1 MLRFIVAALAAV
13 APALLLVAPVAAQSY
28 PSKPIRLIVPFPPG
42 GGTDSVSRLVAQEL
56 QKSTGWTI
64 VVENKAGAGG
74 MIGLQEAARAKNDGY
89 DIVMGQ
95 VDNMVIAPA
104 VQRTGALDPVKELTP
119 VIQVASSPFLFM
131 SSVDSRYKTLNDWV
145 KEAKAK
151 PGALSYGTA
160 GYGTFTH
167 LAVELLQKAGN
178 FTAVQVPY
186 KGAAPA
192 ITDLL
197 GGHIP
202 MAALSIASGMPH
214 IQGGKVRGLAVTSA
228 ARSPALPDVPTV
240 AESGFPGFEAN
251 GWLGILVP
259 NGTPPDVIAKLNGE
273 IAKVMQSPE
282 TKKLLL
288 AQGVEA
294 RFSTPE
300 QFGAFIKSE
309 TAKWGKVIADAG
321 IKE

>member
-1 MLRFIVAALAAV
+1 MFRFVVAALAAV
-13 APALLLVAPVAAQSY
+13 VLAAPLCAQDY
-28 PSKPIRLIVPFPPG
+28 PSRPIRLIVPFPPG
-42 GGTDSVSRLVAQEL
+42 GGTDAVSRLVAQEL
-56 QKSTGWTI
+56 SKQTGWTV

-74 MIGLQEAARAKNDGY
+74 MIGLQEAAKARNEGY
-89 DIVMGQ
+89 DMVMGQ

-104 VQRTGALDPVKELTP
+104 VQRTGIVDPMKDLTP

-131 SSVDSRYKTLNDWV
+131 AATGSKYNTLGDWV
-145 KEAKAK
+145 SEAKAN
-151 PGALSYGTA
+151 PGKMTYGTA

-167 LAVELLQKAGN
+167 LAVELLQNAGN
-178 FTAVQVPY
+178 FKAVQVPY
-186 KGAAPA
+186 KGASPA

-214 IQGGKVRGLAVTSA
+214 IQGGKVKGLAVTSA

-251 GWLGILVP
+251 GWLAIFVP
-259 NGTPPDVIAKLNGE
+259 NGTPPAVIAKLNAE
-273 IAKVMQSPE
+273 IGKVMQSAE
-282 TKKLLL
+282 MKKQLL

-294 RFSTPE
+294 RTSTPE
-300 QFGAFIKSE
+300 QLGAMVRSE
-309 TAKWGKVIADAG
+309 TAKWGKIITDAG

>member
-1 MLRFIVAALAAV
+1 MVRFIVAALAAL
-13 APALLLVAPVAAQSY
+13 ALAAPVAAQPY

-42 GGTDSVSRLVAQEL
+42 GGTDSVSRMVAQEL
-56 QKSTGWTI
+56 SKSTGWTI

-74 MIGLQEAARAKNDGY
+74 MIGLQEAARARNDGY
-89 DIVMGQ
+89 EIVMGQ

-104 VQRTGALDPVKELTP
+104 VQRTSTLDPVKELTP

-131 SSVDSRYKTLNDWV
+131 SASDSKYKTLNDWV
-145 KEAKAK
+145 SEAKAK
-151 PGALSYGTA
+151 PGTVSYGTA

-167 LAVELLQKAGN
+167 LAVELLQKRAN
-178 FTAVQVPY
+178 FKAVQVPY
-186 KGAAPA
+186 KGASPA

-259 NGTPPDVIAKLNGE
+259 NGTPPDVIAKLNAE

-282 TKKLLL
+282 MKKQLL

-294 RFSTPE
+294 RVSTPE
-300 QFGAFIKSE
+300 QFGSFIKSE
-309 TAKWGKVIADAG
+309 SAKWGKIIADAG

>member
-1 MLRFIVAALAAV
+1 MVRFIVAALAAV
-13 APALLLVAPVAAQSY
+13 ALAAPVAAQNY

-42 GGTDSVSRLVAQEL
+42 GGTDTVSRLVAKEL
-56 QKSTGWTI
+56 QQSTGWTI

-74 MIGLQEAARAKNDGY
+74 MIGLQEAARARNDGY

-104 VQRTGALDPVKELTP
+104 VQRTGTMDPVKDLTP

-131 SSVDSRYKTLNDWV
+131 SSIDSKYKKLDDWV
-145 KEAKAK
+145 SEARAN
-151 PGALSYGTA
+151 PGAVSYGTA

-178 FTAVQVPY
+178 FKAVQLPY

-259 NGTPPDVIAKLNGE
+259 NGTPPDVIVRLNGE

-282 TKKLLL
+282 MKKQLL

-294 RFSTPE
+294 RATTPE
-300 QFGAFIKSE
+300 QFGTLIKSE
-309 TAKWGKVIADAG
+309 SAKWGKIIADAG

>member
-1 MLRFIVAALAAV
+1 MYRFVVAALAAV
-13 APALLLVAPVAAQSY
+13 VLAVPVQAQDY
-28 PSKPIRLIVPFPPG
+28 PSRPIRLIVPFPPG
-42 GGTDSVSRLVAQEL
+42 GGTDAASRLVAQEL
-56 QKSTGWTI
+56 GKSTGWTI

-74 MIGLQEAARAKNDGY
+74 MIGLQEASKARNEGY

-104 VQRTGALDPVKELTP
+104 VQRTGLVDPVKDLTP

-131 SSVDSRYKTLNDWV
+131 AATDGKYKTLAEWV
-145 KEAKAK
+145 ADAKAN
-151 PGALSYGTA
+151 PGKVTYGTA

-167 LAVELLQKAGN
+167 LAVELLQNAGN
-178 FTAVQVPY
+178 FKAVQVPY
-186 KGAAPA
+186 KGASPA

-251 GWLGILVP
+251 GWLAIFVP
-259 NGTPPDVIAKLNGE
+259 NGTPPAVIAKLNTE
-273 IAKVMQSPE
+273 IAKVMQSAE
-282 TKKLLL
+282 MKKQLL

-294 RFSTPE
+294 RTSTPE
-300 QFGAFIKSE
+300 QLGALVKSE
-309 TAKWGKVIADAG
+309 TAKWGKIIADAG

>member
-1 MLRFIVAALAAV
+1 MLRFVMAAV
-13 APALLLVAPVAAQSY
+13 AAVVLAAPVQAQDY
-28 PSKPIRLIVPFPPG
+28 PSRPIRLIVPFPPG
-42 GGTDSVSRLVAQEL
+42 GGTDAVSRLVAQEL
-56 QKSTGWTI
+56 AKHTGWTV

-74 MIGLQEAARAKNDGY
+74 MIGLQEAAKARNEGY

-104 VQRTGALDPVKELTP
+104 VQRTPPLDPEKELTP

-131 SSVDSRYKTLNDWV
+131 SAAGSKYKTLGDWV
-145 KEAKAK
+145 AEAKAN
-151 PGALSYGTA
+151 PGKVTYGTA

-178 FTAVQVPY
+178 FTATQVPY
-186 KGAAPA
+186 KGASPA

-228 ARSPALPDVPTV
+228 QRSPALPDVPTV

-251 GWLGILVP
+251 GWLGIFVP
-259 NGTPPDVIAKLNGE
+259 NGTPPAVIAKLNTE
-273 IAKVMQSPE
+273 IGKVMQSPE
-282 TKKLLL
+282 LKKQLL
-288 AQGVEA
+288 AQGVESRA
-294 RFSTPE
+294 TTPE
-300 QFGAFIKSE
+300 QFNAFVKSE
-309 TAKWGKVIADAG
+309 AAKWGKIIADAG

>member
-1 MLRFIVAALAAV
+1 MFRLVAAVLAALALV
-13 APALLLVAPVAAQSY
+13 APAQAQTY

-42 GGTDSVSRLVAQEL
+42 GGTDAVSRMVATEL
-56 QKSTGWTI
+56 AKSTGWTV
-64 VVENKAGAGG
+64 VVENKSGAGG
-74 MIGLQEAARAKNDGY
+74 IIGLQEAARASNEGY

-104 VQRTGALDPVKELTP
+104 IQKTGNIDPVKDLTP

-131 SSVDSRYKTLNDWV
+131 AETNSKYKTLGDWV
-145 KEAKAK
+145 AAARAQ
-151 PGALSYGTA
+151 PGTITYGTA

-178 FTAVQVPY
+178 FKAVQVPY

-214 IQGGKVRGLAVTSA
+214 IQGGKVRGLAVTSLT
-228 ARSPALPDVPTV
+228 RSPALPDVPTV

-259 NGTPPDVIAKLNGE
+259 NGTPPAVIARLNGE
-273 IAKVMQSPE
+273 ISKVMQSAE

-294 RFSTPE
+294 RTSTPE
-300 QFGAFIKSE
+300 QFGALIKGE
-309 TAKWGKVIADAG
+309 TAKWGKIISDAG

>member
-1 MLRFIVAALAAV
+1 M
-13 APALLLVAPVAAQSY
+13 
-28 PSKPIRLIVPFPPG
+28 
-42 GGTDSVSRLVAQEL
+42 
-56 QKSTGWTI
+56 
-64 VVENKAGAGG
+64 
-74 MIGLQEAARAKNDGY
+74 
-89 DIVMGQ
+89 
-95 VDNMVIAPA
+95 
-104 VQRTGALDPVKELTP
+104 
-119 VIQVASSPFLFM
+119 
-131 SSVDSRYKTLNDWV
+131 
-145 KEAKAK
+145 
-151 PGALSYGTA
+151 
-160 GYGTFTH
+160 
-167 LAVELLQKAGN
+167 
-178 FTAVQVPY
+178 QVPY

-259 NGTPPDVIAKLNGE
+259 NGTPPDIIARLNGE
-273 IAKVMQSPE
+273 IAKVMQSAE

-294 RFSTPE
+294 RSSTPE

-309 TAKWGKVIADAG
+309 SAKWGKVIADAG

>member
-1 MLRFIVAALAAV
+1 MIRFVVAALAALV
-13 APALLLVAPVAAQSY
+13 LAAPAGAQGF

-42 GGTDSVSRLVAQEL
+42 GGTDAVSRLVAQEL
-56 QKSTGWTI
+56 GKQTGWTI

-74 MIGLQEAARAKNDGY
+74 MIGLTEAARAKNDGY

-95 VDNMVIAPA
+95 VDNMIIAPA
-104 VQRTGALDPVKELTP
+104 VQKTGNLDPVKELTP

-131 SSVDSRYKTLNDWV
+131 AATDSKYKKLGEWV
-145 KEAKAK
+145 ADAKAN
-151 PGALSYGTA
+151 PGKVTYGTA

-167 LAVELLQKAGN
+167 LAVELLQVAGN
-178 FTAVQVPY
+178 FKAVQVPY
-186 KGAAPA
+186 KGASPA

-259 NGTPPDVIAKLNGE
+259 NGTPPDVVAKLNAE
-273 IAKVMQSPE
+273 IGKVMQSAE
-282 TKKLLL
+282 MKKQLL

-294 RFSTPE
+294 RTSTPE
-300 QFGAFIKSE
+300 QFGTFIKSE
-309 TAKWGKVIADAG
+309 QAKWGKIIADAG

>member
-1 MLRFIVAALAAV
+1 MVRFIVAALAAF
-13 APALLLVAPVAAQSY
+13 ALATPVAAQNY
-28 PSKPIRLIVPFPPG
+28 PSKPIRMIVPFPPG
-42 GGTDSVSRLVAQEL
+42 GGTDAVSRLVAQEL
-56 QKSTGWTI
+56 SKSTGWTV
-64 VVENKAGAGG
+64 VVENRAGAGG
-74 MIGLQEAARAKNDGY
+74 MIGLQEASRARNDGY

-104 VQRTGALDPVKELTP
+104 VQRTGIMDPVKDLTP

-131 SSVDSRYKTLNDWV
+131 AATDSKYKTLNDWV
-145 KEAKAK
+145 SEAKTK
-151 PGALSYGTA
+151 PDAVSYGTA

-178 FTAVQVPY
+178 FKAVQLPY

-228 ARSPALPDVPTV
+228 TRSPALPDVPTV

-259 NGTPPDVIAKLNGE
+259 NGTPPDLIAKLNAE
-273 IAKVMQSPE
+273 IAKVMVSPE
-282 TKKLLL
+282 MKKQLL

-294 RFSTPE
+294 RVSTPE
-300 QFGAFIKSE
+300 QFGALIKSE
-309 TAKWGKVIADAG
+309 SAKWGKIIADAG

>member
-1 MLRFIVAALAAV
+1 MFRFIVAALAAV
-13 APALLLVAPVAAQSY
+13 GLTLAAPAGAQNY

-42 GGTDSVSRLVAQEL
+42 GGTDAVSRLVAQEL

-74 MIGLQEAARAKNDGY
+74 MIGLQEAARARNDGY
-89 DIVMGQ
+89 EIVMGQ

-104 VQRTGALDPVKELTP
+104 VQRTGTMDPVKDLTP

-131 SSVDSRYKTLNDWV
+131 TAVDSKYKTLNDWV
-145 KEAKAK
+145 SEAKSN
-151 PGALSYGTA
+151 PGGVNYGTA

-178 FTAVQVPY
+178 FKAVQLPY

-273 IAKVMQSPE
+273 IAKVMQSAE
-282 TKKLLL
+282 MKKQLL

-294 RFSTPE
+294 RVSTPE
-300 QFGAFIKSE
+300 QFDAFIKSE
-309 TAKWGKVIADAG
+309 SAKWGKVIAEAG

>member
-1 MLRFIVAALAAV
+1 MFRIVVAALAALV
-13 APALLLVAPVAAQSY
+13 LAAPAGAQTY
-28 PSKPIRLIVPFPPG
+28 PSRPIRMIVPFPPG
-42 GGTDSVSRLVAQEL
+42 GGTDAVSRLVATEL
-56 QKSTGWTI
+56 AKSTGWT
-64 VVENKAGAGG
+64 VVIENKAGAGG
-74 MIGLQEAARAKNDGY
+74 MIGLQEAAHARNDGY

-104 VQRTGALDPVKELTP
+104 VQRAGTLDPVKELTP

-131 SSVDSRYKTLNDWV
+131 AATDSKYRTLNDWV
-145 KEAKAK
+145 SEARAN
-151 PGALSYGTA
+151 PGRISYGTA

-167 LAVELLQKAGN
+167 LAVELLQNAGN
-178 FTAVQVPY
+178 FKAVQVPY

-192 ITDLL
+192 ITDVL

-214 IQGGKVRGLAVTSA
+214 IQGGKMRGLAVTSA
-228 ARSPALPDVPTV
+228 TRSPALPDVPTV

-259 NGTPPDVIAKLNGE
+259 NGTPPDIIAKLNAE
-273 IAKVMQSPE
+273 IAKVMLSADMKRQ
-282 TKKLLL
+282 LL

-294 RFSTPE
+294 RTSTPE
-300 QFGAFIKSE
+300 QFGTLIRSE
-309 TAKWGKVIADAG
+309 TAKWGKIISDAG

>member
-1 MLRFIVAALAAV
+1 MIRFVVAALAALV
-13 APALLLVAPVAAQSY
+13 LALPAGAQPY

-42 GGTDSVSRLVAQEL
+42 GGTDSVSRMVAQEL

-74 MIGLQEAARAKNDGY
+74 MIGLTEAARGKPDGY

-104 VQRTGALDPVKELTP
+104 VQRTGTLDPVKELTA

-131 SSVDSRYKTLNDWV
+131 AATDGKVKTLAQWV
-145 KEAKAK
+145 AEAKAA
-151 PGALSYGTA
+151 PGKVTYGTA

-167 LAVELLQKAGN
+167 LAVELLQKDGN
-178 FTAVQVPY
+178 FKAVQVPY
-186 KGAAPA
+186 KGASPA

-228 ARSPALPDVPTV
+228 QRSPALPDVPTV

-259 NGTPPDVIAKLNGE
+259 NGTPPDVIAKLNAE
-273 IAKVMQSPE
+273 IGKVMQSAE
-282 TKKLLL
+282 MKKQLL

-294 RFSTPE
+294 RTSTPE
-300 QFGAFIKSE
+300 QFGAFIRSE
-309 TAKWGKVIADAG
+309 NTKWAKIIADAG

>member
-1 MLRFIVAALAAV
+1 MFRLVAAVLAALALV
-13 APALLLVAPVAAQSY
+13 APAQAQTY

-42 GGTDSVSRLVAQEL
+42 GGTDAVSRMVATEL
-56 QKSTGWTI
+56 AKSTGWTV
-64 VVENKAGAGG
+64 VVENKSGAGG
-74 MIGLQEAARAKNDGY
+74 IIGLQEAARASNEGY

-104 VQRTGALDPVKELTP
+104 IQKTGNIDPVKDLTP

-131 SSVDSRYKTLNDWV
+131 AETNSKYKTLGDWV
-145 KEAKAK
+145 AAARAQ
-151 PGALSYGTA
+151 PGTITYGTA

-178 FTAVQVPY
+178 FKAVQVPY

-214 IQGGKVRGLAVTSA
+214 IQGGKVRGLAVTSLT
-228 ARSPALPDVPTV
+228 RSPALPDVPTV

-259 NGTPPDVIAKLNGE
+259 NGTPPAVIAKLNGE
-273 IAKVMQSPE
+273 ISKVMQSAE

-294 RFSTPE
+294 RTSTPE
-300 QFGAFIKSE
+300 QFGALIKGE
-309 TAKWGKVIADAG
+309 TAKWGKIISDAG

>member
-1 MLRFIVAALAAV
+1 MIRFVVAALAALV
-13 APALLLVAPVAAQSY
+13 LALPAGAQPY

-42 GGTDSVSRLVAQEL
+42 GGTDSVSRMVAQEL

-74 MIGLQEAARAKNDGY
+74 MIGLTEAARGKPDGY

-104 VQRTGALDPVKELTP
+104 VQRTGTLDPVKELTA

-131 SSVDSRYKTLNDWV
+131 AATDGKVKTLAQWV
-145 KEAKAK
+145 AEAKAA
-151 PGALSYGTA
+151 PGKVTYGTA

-167 LAVELLQKAGN
+167 LAVELLQKDGN
-178 FTAVQVPY
+178 FKAVQVPY
-186 KGAAPA
+186 KGASPA

-228 ARSPALPDVPTV
+228 QRSPALPDVPTV

-259 NGTPPDVIAKLNGE
+259 NGTPPDVIAKLNAE
-273 IAKVMQSPE
+273 IGKVMQSAE
-282 TKKLLL
+282 MKKQLL

-294 RFSTPE
+294 RSSTPE
-300 QFGAFIKSE
+300 QFGAFIRSE
-309 TAKWGKVIADAG
+309 NTKWAKIIADAG

>member
-1 MLRFIVAALAAV
+1 MVRFIVAALAALAV
-13 APALLLVAPVAAQSY
+13 TLAAPGIAQNY

-74 MIGLQEAARAKNDGY
+74 MIGLQEAARARPDGY
-89 DIVMGQ
+89 DIVMAQ

-104 VQRTGALDPVKELTP
+104 VQRTGTMDPVKDLTP

-131 SSVDSRYKTLNDWV
+131 SSVDSKYKTLNDWV
-145 KEAKAK
+145 SEAKAK
-151 PGALSYGTA
+151 PNTVTYGTA

-259 NGTPPDVIAKLNGE
+259 NGTPPDVIAKLNAE
-273 IAKVMQSPE
+273 IAKVMQSAE
-282 TKKLLL
+282 MKKQLL

-294 RFSTPE
+294 RTSTPE
-300 QFGAFIKSE
+300 QFGTFIKSE
-309 TAKWGKVIADAG
+309 SAKWGKIIADAG

>member
-1 MLRFIVAALAAV
+1 M
-13 APALLLVAPVAAQSY
+13 
-28 PSKPIRLIVPFPPG
+28 
-42 GGTDSVSRLVAQEL
+42 SRLVATEL
-56 QKSTGWTI
+56 AKSTGWTV

-74 MIGLQEAARAKNDGY
+74 MIGLQEAVRAPSEGY

-104 VQRTGALDPVKELTP
+104 IQKTGNIDPVKDLTP
-119 VIQVASSPFLFM
+119 VMQVASSPFLFM
-131 SSVDSRYKTLNDWV
+131 ATVDSKYKTLQEYV
-145 KEAKAK
+145 AAAKAQ
-151 PGALSYGTA
+151 PGIVTYGTA

-167 LAVELLQKAGN
+167 LAVELLQKDGN
-178 FTAVQVPY
+178 FKVTQVPY

-240 AESGFPGFEAN
+240 AESGFPGFDAN

-259 NGTPPDVIAKLNGE
+259 NGTPPAVIAKLNAE
-273 IAKVMQSPE
+273 LTKVMQSQDMR
-282 TKKLLL
+282 KALL

-294 RFSTPE
+294 RTSTPE
-300 QFGAFIKSE
+300 QFGAMIRSE
-309 TAKWGKVIADAG
+309 TAKWGKIIADAG

>member
-1 MLRFIVAALAAV
+1 MFRFVVAALAAV
-13 APALLLVAPVAAQSY
+13 VLAAPLCAQDY
-28 PSKPIRLIVPFPPG
+28 PSRPIRLIVPFPPG
-42 GGTDSVSRLVAQEL
+42 GGTDAVSRLVAQEL
-56 QKSTGWTI
+56 SKQTGWTV

-74 MIGLQEAARAKNDGY
+74 MIGLQEAAKARNEGY
-89 DIVMGQ
+89 DMVMGQ
-95 VDNMVIAPA
+95 VDNIVIAPA
-104 VQRTGALDPVKELTP
+104 VQRTGIVDPVKDLTP

-131 SSVDSRYKTLNDWV
+131 AATGSKYNTLGDWV
-145 KEAKAK
+145 SEAKAN
-151 PGALSYGTA
+151 PGKLTYGTA

-167 LAVELLQKAGN
+167 LAVELLQNAGN
-178 FTAVQVPY
+178 FKAVQVPY
-186 KGAAPA
+186 KGASPA

-214 IQGGKVRGLAVTSA
+214 IQGGKVKGLAVTSA

-251 GWLGILVP
+251 GWLAIFVP
-259 NGTPPDVIAKLNGE
+259 NGTPPAVVAKLNAE
-273 IAKVMQSPE
+273 IGKVMQSAE
-282 TKKLLL
+282 MKKQLL

-294 RFSTPE
+294 RTSTPE
-300 QFGAFIKSE
+300 QLGAMVRSE
-309 TAKWGKVIADAG
+309 TAKWGKIITDAG

>member
-1 MLRFIVAALAAV
+1 MFRFVAAAVLTALA
-13 APALLLVAPVAAQSY
+13 LVAPVQAQTY
-28 PSKPIRLIVPFPPG
+28 PTKPIRLIVPFPPG
-42 GGTDSVSRLVAQEL
+42 GGTDAVSRLVATEL
-56 QKSTGWTI
+56 AKQTGWTV

-74 MIGLQEAARAKNDGY
+74 IIGLQEAARASNEGY

-104 VQRTGALDPVKELTP
+104 IQKTGNIDPAKDLTP

-131 SSVDSRYKTLNDWV
+131 AETNSKYKTLGDWV
-145 KEAKAK
+145 AAARAQ
-151 PGALSYGTA
+151 PDVITYGTA

-178 FTAVQVPY
+178 FKAVQVPY

-214 IQGGKVRGLAVTSA
+214 IQGGKVRGLAVTSLT
-228 ARSPALPDVPTV
+228 RSPALPDVPTV

-259 NGTPPDVIAKLNGE
+259 NGTPPDVIAKLNAE
-273 IAKVMQSPE
+273 IAKVMQSAE
-282 TKKLLL
+282 MKKQLL

-294 RFSTPE
+294 RTSTPE
-300 QFGAFIKSE
+300 QFGTFIKSE
-309 TAKWGKVIADAG
+309 SAKWGKIIADAG

>member
-1 MLRFIVAALAAV
+1 MVRFIVAALAAV
-13 APALLLVAPVAAQSY
+13 ALAAPVAAQNY

-74 MIGLQEAARAKNDGY
+74 MIGLQEAARARNDGY

-104 VQRTGALDPVKELTP
+104 VQRTGTIDPVKELTP
-119 VIQVASSPFLFM
+119 VIQVASSPVLFM
-131 SSVDSRYKTLNDWV
+131 AATDSKYKTLEVWV
-145 KEAKAK
+145 TEAKTK
-151 PGALSYGTA
+151 PDAVSYGTA

-178 FTAVQVPY
+178 FKAVQLPY

-228 ARSPALPDVPTV
+228 TRSPALPDVPTV

-259 NGTPPDVIAKLNGE
+259 NGTPPDVIARLNAE

-282 TKKLLL
+282 LKKQLL

-294 RFSTPE
+294 RVSTPE

-309 TAKWGKVIADAG
+309 SAKWGKIIADAG

>member
-1 MLRFIVAALAAV
+1 MIRFIVALLTVFALAA
-13 APALLLVAPVAAQSY
+13 PAHAQTY
-28 PSKPIRLIVPFPPG
+28 PSRPIRLIVPFPPG
-42 GGTDSVSRLVAQEL
+42 GGTDTVSRLVATEL
-56 QKSTGWTI
+56 AKSTGWTV

-74 MIGLQEAARAKNDGY
+74 TIGLVEGARAPNEGY

-104 VQRTGALDPVKELTP
+104 IQKTGNIDPVKDLTP
-119 VIQVASSPFLFM
+119 VMQVASSPFLFM
-131 SSVDSRYKTLNDWV
+131 AAIDSKYKTLGEYV
-145 KEAKAK
+145 AAAKAQ
-151 PGALSYGTA
+151 PGILTYGTA

-167 LAVELLQKAGN
+167 LAVELLQTAGK
-178 FTAVQVPY
+178 FKVTQVPY

-197 GGHIP
+197 GGYIP

-228 ARSPALPDVPTV
+228 TRSPALPDVPTV

-259 NGTPPDVIAKLNGE
+259 NGTPPAVIAKLNAE
-273 IAKVMQSPE
+273 LMKVMQSPDMR
-282 TKKLLL
+282 KALL

-294 RFSTPE
+294 RTSTPE
-300 QFGAFIKSE
+300 QFGAMIKSE
-309 TAKWGKVIADAG
+309 TAKWGKTIADAG

>member
-1 MLRFIVAALAAV
+1 MFRFVVAALAAV
-13 APALLLVAPVAAQSY
+13 VLAAPLCAQDY
-28 PSKPIRLIVPFPPG
+28 PSRPIRLIVPFPPG
-42 GGTDSVSRLVAQEL
+42 GGTDAVSRIVAQEL
-56 QKSTGWTI
+56 QKQTGWTV

-74 MIGLQEAARAKNDGY
+74 MIGLQEAAKAKNEGY

-104 VQRTGALDPVKELTP
+104 VQRTGIVDPVKELTP

-131 SSVDSRYKTLNDWV
+131 AATGSKYNKLGDWV
-145 KEAKAK
+145 SEAKAN
-151 PGALSYGTA
+151 PGKVTYGTA

-167 LAVELLQKAGN
+167 LAVELLQNAGN
-178 FTAVQVPY
+178 FKAVQVPY
-186 KGAAPA
+186 KGASPA

-214 IQGGKVRGLAVTSA
+214 IQGGKVKGLAVTSA
-228 ARSPALPDVPTV
+228 TRSPALPDVPTV

-251 GWLGILVP
+251 GWLAIFVP
-259 NGTPPDVIAKLNGE
+259 NGTPPAVIAKLNAE
-273 IAKVMQSPE
+273 IGKVMQSPE
-282 TKKLLL
+282 MKKQLL

-294 RFSTPE
+294 RASTPE
-300 QFGAFIKSE
+300 QLGAMVRSE
-309 TAKWGKVIADAG
+309 TAKWGKIIADAG

>member
-1 MLRFIVAALAAV
+1 MFRFVVAALAAV
-13 APALLLVAPVAAQSY
+13 VLAAPVQSQDY
-28 PSKPIRLIVPFPPG
+28 PNKPIRLIVPFPPG
-42 GGTDSVSRLVAQEL
+42 GGTDAVSRVVAQEL
-56 QKSTGWTI
+56 SKSTGWTV

-74 MIGLQEAARAKNDGY
+74 MIGLQEASKARNEGY
-89 DIVMGQ
+89 DMVMGQ

-104 VQRTGALDPVKELTP
+104 VQRTGLLDPVKDLTP

-131 SSVDSRYKTLNDWV
+131 AATDGKYKSLAEWV
-145 KEAKAK
+145 ADAKAN
-151 PGALSYGTA
+151 PGKITYGTA

-167 LAVELLQKAGN
+167 LAVELLQNAGN
-178 FTAVQVPY
+178 FKAVQVPY
-186 KGAAPA
+186 KGASPA

-228 ARSPALPDVPTV
+228 QRSPALPDVPTV

-251 GWLGILVP
+251 GWLGIFVP
-259 NGTPPDVIAKLNGE
+259 NGTPPAVVAKLNAE
-273 IAKVMQSPE
+273 IGKVMQSAE
-282 TKKLLL
+282 MKKQLL

-294 RFSTPE
+294 RTSTPE
-300 QFGAFIKSE
+300 QLGALVKGE
-309 TAKWGKVIADAG
+309 TAKWGKIIADAG

>member
-1 MLRFIVAALAAV
+1 MIRFVVAALAALV
-13 APALLLVAPVAAQSY
+13 LAAPAGAQGF

-42 GGTDSVSRLVAQEL
+42 GGTDAVSRLVAQERGK
-56 QKSTGWTI
+56 QTGWTI

-74 MIGLQEAARAKNDGY
+74 MIGLTEAARAKNDGY

-95 VDNMVIAPA
+95 VDNMIIAPA
-104 VQRTGALDPVKELTP
+104 VQKTGNLDPVKELTP

-131 SSVDSRYKTLNDWV
+131 AATDSKYKKLGEWV
-145 KEAKAK
+145 ADAKAN
-151 PGALSYGTA
+151 PGKVTYGTA

-167 LAVELLQKAGN
+167 LAVELLQVAGN
-178 FTAVQVPY
+178 FKAVQVPY
-186 KGAAPA
+186 KGASPA

-259 NGTPPDVIAKLNGE
+259 NGTPPDVIAKLNAE
-273 IAKVMQSPE
+273 IGKVMQSAE
-282 TKKLLL
+282 MKKQLL

-294 RFSTPE
+294 RTSTPE
-300 QFGAFIKSE
+300 QFGTFIKSE
-309 TAKWGKVIADAG
+309 QAKWGKIIADAG

>member
-1 MLRFIVAALAAV
+1 MIRIAVAALAALV
-13 APALLLVAPVAAQSY
+13 LALPAGAQTY

-74 MIGLQEAARAKNDGY
+74 MIGLQEAARSKPDGY

-104 VQRTGALDPVKELTP
+104 VQRTGTLDPVKELTP

-131 SSVDSRYKTLNDWV
+131 AATDGKVKSLAQWV
-145 KEAKAK
+145 AEAKAE
-151 PGALSYGTA
+151 PGKVTYGTA

-167 LAVELLQKAGN
+167 LAVELLQKDGN
-178 FTAVQVPY
+178 FKAVQVPY
-186 KGAAPA
+186 KGASPA

-228 ARSPALPDVPTV
+228 QRSPALPDVPTV

-259 NGTPPDVIAKLNGE
+259 NGTPPDVIAKLNAE
-273 IAKVMQSPE
+273 IGKVMQSADM
-282 TKKLLL
+282 KKQLL

-294 RFSTPE
+294 RTSTPE

-309 TAKWGKVIADAG
+309 TAKWGKIIADAG